1 MKMRKTFLAVLCAG
15 GVLGACSNEPVKPVA
30 AAAPAPAPV
39 ESPPAAPAPAPAAPA
54 PVPQPVTRNVVFTVS
69 MDTFFDFDKSAL
81 RPEGMAALDD
91 LAKRLSVT
99 NYDVLTIVGHADR
112 IGAADYN
119 QKLSERRAL
128 AMRDYLVAQGVSAQK
143 ISASGVGSTQP
154 TAACPDLRGTALIDC
169 LQPDRNAE
177 LNAAG
182 SETVVS
188 AADATE

>member
-39 ESPPAAPAPAPAAPA
+39 ESPPVATAPAPTPA
-54 PVPQPVTRNVVFTVS
+54 PQPVTRNVLFTVS
-69 MDTFFDFDKSAL
+69 MDAFFDFDKATL

-91 LAKRLSVT
+91 LATRLAVT

>member
-1 MKMRKTFLAVLCAG
+1 MKMKMRKTFLAVLCAG

-39 ESPPAAPAPAPAAPA
+39 ESPPVATAPAPTPA
-54 PVPQPVTRNVVFTVS
+54 PQPVTRNVLFTVS
-69 MDTFFDFDKSAL
+69 MDAFFDFDKATL

-91 LAKRLSVT
+91 LATRLAVT

>member
-39 ESPPAAPAPAPAAPA
+39 ESPPAAPAPAAPA
-54 PVPQPVTRNVVFTVS
+54 PAPQPVTRNVAFAVS
-69 MDTFFDFDKSAL
+69 LDAYFDFDKSTL
-81 RPEGMAALDD
+81 RPEGMAALDN

-112 IGAADYN
+112 IGSAQYN
-119 QKLSERRAL
+119 QKLSERRAG
-128 AMRDYLVAQGVSAQK
+128 AMREYLIAQGVSAQK

-154 TAACPDLRGTALIDC
+154 TAACPDLRGAALIDC

-177 LNAAG
+177 LKAAG